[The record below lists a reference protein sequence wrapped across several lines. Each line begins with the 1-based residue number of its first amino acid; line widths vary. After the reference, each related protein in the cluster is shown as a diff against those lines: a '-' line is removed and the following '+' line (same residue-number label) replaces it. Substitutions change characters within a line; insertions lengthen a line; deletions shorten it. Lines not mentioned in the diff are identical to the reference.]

1 MRSIVLALLSL
12 VALPAALVAQQLQQA
27 PESKQPQQVKQ
38 HPVYKEIADW
48 NGAVLESAEI
58 SYRGTT
64 ATMIERQP
72 RLVATARCC
81 LLIREFLK
89 FDQPIP
95 NLLPTEGEMV
105 IGLARAASRVLVT
118 IRLHG
123 TSFCVNHG
131 TLWPQRDGTLA
142 GRVKAVLPN
151 ENFYLESQ
159 LSFDRA
165 EQKGRWDLVTGDG
178 KLSIRFVFR
187 AGRPED
193 GPLPPYWN
201 QREARS
207 VQQAN
212 RREREPHCA
221 E

>member
-1 MRSIVLALLSL
+1 MRVVALVLLLLSGVPA
-12 VALPAALVAQQLQQA
+12 VACAQQ
-27 PESKQPQQVKQ
+27 
-38 HPVYKEIADW
+38 HPPFKEVADW

-58 SYRGTT
+58 TYRGTT
-64 ATMIERQP
+64 ARMIERQP
-72 RLVATARCC
+72 RMVATARCC
-81 LLIREFLK
+81 LLIREELR

-95 NLLPTEGEMV
+95 ELLPTEGEIV
-105 IGLARAASRVLVT
+105 IGLTRADTRVLVT

-123 TSFCVNHG
+123 TSFCVNHAA
-131 TLWPQRDGTLA
+131 LWPQRDGSLE

-151 ENFYLESQ
+151 ENFYLNARLQ
-159 LSFDRA
+159 FDHT

-178 KLSIRFVFR
+178 RFNIRFVFR

-193 GPLPPYWN
+193 GPLPAYWT
-201 QREARS
+201 QREAAS
-207 VQQAN
+207 VRQAN